1 MIRIFSRDTRGHTAI
16 EYAMIA
22 AVGALAIIAS
32 LSSMGA
38 SANGMFTALLDG
50 WNAAAAQNG
59 G

>member
-1 MIRIFSRDTRGHTAI
+1 MIRKFLGDTRGHTAI

-32 LSSMGA
+32 LSSMGQ
-38 SANGMFTALLDG
+38 SANGMFTELMDG
-50 WNAAAAQNG
+50 WNAAAEENG